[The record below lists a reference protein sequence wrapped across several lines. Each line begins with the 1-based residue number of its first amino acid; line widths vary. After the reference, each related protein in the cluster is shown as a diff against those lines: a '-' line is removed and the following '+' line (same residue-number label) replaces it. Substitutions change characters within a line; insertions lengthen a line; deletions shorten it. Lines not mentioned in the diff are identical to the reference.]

1 MPNELVAEIDGIL
14 TEAQADA
21 LARRHGLRRIA
32 SQNIPLLGAT
42 IGLFR
47 IAGNRSADAVS
58 REFANDGSVR
68 SVQPNYRYA
77 LQDQRAASGGN
88 DPAQYAQA
96 KLHLPEAHR
105 LARGMNVTIAV
116 IDSGI
121 DAAHPELANTV
132 ADTFDALG
140 SKDGP
145 HAHGT
150 AIAGA
155 IAARVRLTGS
165 APDRKSVV

>member
-1 MPNELVAEIDGIL
+1 MA
-14 TEAQADA
+14 
-21 LARRHGLRRIA
+21 
-32 SQNIPLLGAT
+32 
-42 IGLFR
+42 
-47 IAGNRSADAVS
+47 
-58 REFANDGSVR
+58 REFASHSNVR

-77 LQDQRAASGGN
+77 LQDQKPAAGGS
-88 DPAQYAQA
+88 DPAQYAQTQ
-96 KLHLPEAHR
+96 LHLPEAHK

-116 IDSGI
+116 IDCGI

-132 ADTFDALG
+132 ADAFDALG

-150 AIAGA
+150 AVAGV

-165 APDRKSVV
+165 TPEVRILEIRAFGAAGGGAESTSYVILKSLDYAVAYGAQIVKRPRTNRRSLHRRRTAITLP